1 MQFST
6 TVSLFLTAGT
16 MAYASSLS
24 VYQNQTSYTYQ
35 PNSSYI
41 GLTQNLKAKCDGNS
55 MGLHVI
61 TTCPRDKRLCKE
73 LKSLQESKQKLN
85 SIKANTKVLEQLI
98 SLPQPTSFDADEW
111 IKSARM
117 VGKEQARLYEESQ
130 ISTEA
135 LNLKRK
141 SLQKQAPSKRALIS
155 NEICKKEMELT
166 LPNGYVSFSTS
177 YEANIVHEKEIEV
190 TQYLSIVNRSGID
203 IVADSAMFYYRSAN
217 PYVRPIRFDPWIV
230 SKYEPRPKRRMA
242 KKAMSPNARMAD
254 EPLMEVSMAMPAGSA
269 PAARYVDA
277 REYQIDNLELPS
289 TGEPVNV
296 QVISWSTPVRC
307 EIQAYPY
314 AHTGAFQVC
323 SFDPKQQIDSHMW
336 KVKEGSVTLNENAR
350 GVYRD
355 GSYKLYTKKEEDIKI
370 LRRPI
375 VQKERETGIF
385 GGTVRKKDGF
395 VLILTNKS
403 SKSKTLTVID
413 RLPASTTDEIKVKL
427 LEIRSDKKVDYK
439 ILKGGKIEMN
449 LSLAPKERRKIE
461 ILFEISYDKE
471 IKVEY

>member
-6 TVSLFLTAGT
+6 TLSLFLTVGT
-16 MAYASSLS
+16 MAYSSSLS

-41 GLTQNLKAKCDGNS
+41 GLTQNVKAKCDGNS

-73 LKSLQESKQKLN
+73 LDALQKIEQTLN

-111 IKSARM
+111 IKSART
-117 VGKEQARLYEESQ
+117 VGKEQARLYEETQ
-130 ISTEA
+130 INTEA
-135 LNLKRK
+135 FNLKRK
-141 SLQKQAPSKRALIS
+141 ALQKQAPAKRALIS
-155 NEICKKEMELT
+155 DEICKKEMELT

-177 YEANIVHEKEIEV
+177 YEANIMNEKEIQV

-217 PYVRPIRFDPWIV
+217 PYIRPLMFDPWIV
-230 SKYEPRPKRRMA
+230 SKYEPRPKRRML
-242 KKAMSPNARMAD
+242 KKSMSNAHMAD
-254 EPLMEVSMAMPAGSA
+254 TSLMEATMALPSRSVPVAK
-269 PAARYVDA
+269 YVDA
-277 REYQIDNLELPS
+277 REYQINNLNLPS
-289 TGEPVNV
+289 TGIPVNV
-296 QVISWSTPVRC
+296 QVTSWNTQIQC

-323 SFDPKQQIDSHMW
+323 SFKPKQQIDSNVW

-370 LRRPI
+370 LRKPI

-385 GGTVRKKDGF
+385 GGTARKKDGF
-395 VLILTNKS
+395 VLTLINKS
-403 SKSKTLTVID
+403 SKSKTLTLVD
-413 RLPASTTDEIKVKL
+413 RMPTSTTDEIKVKL
-427 LEIRSDKKVDYK
+427 LEIRSDKKVEYK
-439 ILKGGKIEMN
+439 ILKDGKIEMKV
-449 LSLAPKERRKIE
+449 SLAPKERKKIE

-471 IKVEY
+471 IKVDY